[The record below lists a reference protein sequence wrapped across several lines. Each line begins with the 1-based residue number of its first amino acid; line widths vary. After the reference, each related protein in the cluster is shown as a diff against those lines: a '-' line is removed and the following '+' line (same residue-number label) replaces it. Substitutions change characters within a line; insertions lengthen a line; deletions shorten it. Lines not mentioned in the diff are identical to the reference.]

1 MEDTTYAAF
10 AQSGGSFPRLLRFD
24 TSEALEIYVEQ
35 QLNEKGI
42 DPTVALID
50 SAGTQTTAHRTAP
63 GGDGY
68 GFEYAI
74 NDREPE
80 TGSRHCCICCDCP
93 VPLCD
98 MVLVDWS
105 PTFPVWIMEPER

>member
-10 AQSGGSFPRLLRFD
+10 AQPGGSFPRLLRFD

-50 SAGTQTTAHRTAP
+50 SNGTQTIAMRQAP
-63 GGDGY
+63 SGDDY
-68 GFEYAI
+68 VFTYYMER
-74 NDREPE
+74 NPD
-80 TGSRHCCICCDCP
+80 TSTHHCCECSHEGGACP
-93 VPLCD
+93 EFTD
-98 MVLVDWS
+98 EWS
-105 PTFPVWIMEPER
+105 PTFPVWIMEPVR

>member
-1 MEDTTYAAF
+1 MEDTTTMKVSAL
-10 AQSGGSFPRLLRFD
+10 GWPRLVRFD
-24 TSEALEIYVEQ
+24 TSEALEIYVET
-35 QLNEKGI
+35 QLNEKGH

-74 NDREPE
+74 GDREPVA
-80 TGSRHCCICCDCP
+80 GGRHCCWCSDCG
-93 VPLCD
+93 VTCANTISNRA
-98 MVLVDWS
+98 WS
-105 PTFPVWIMEPER
+105 PAFPVWIMEPVR